1 MGFCPF
7 SKLDL
12 ILNASEVF
20 GCQGVISEFKVTED
34 YNMNQW

>member
-1 MGFCPF
+1 MDFFPF
-7 SKLDL
+7 TKLAL